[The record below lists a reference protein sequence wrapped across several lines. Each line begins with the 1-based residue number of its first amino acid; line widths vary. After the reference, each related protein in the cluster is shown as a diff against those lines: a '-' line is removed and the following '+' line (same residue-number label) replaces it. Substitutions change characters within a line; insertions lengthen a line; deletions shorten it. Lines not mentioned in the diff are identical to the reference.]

1 VVQRQ
6 STTQFVQGFF
16 FFFFWSFNYTIRVT
30 LRETRES
37 E

>member
-1 VVQRQ
+1 LSVSGV
-6 STTQFVQGFF
+6 GIGLN
-16 FFFFWSFNYTIRVT
+16 WSFHYTIRVT